1 MFFPP
6 QVLRTV
12 KKRKEELAAMRQNL
26 ETSEAEVKLCLAAQK
41 NMAFNTSV
49 KSDKQLTTDVSSDDA
64 R

>member
-1 MFFPP
+1 MFFSP

-26 ETSEAEVKLCLAAQK
+26 ETSEAEVKLSLAALK